1 MIWSELM
8 AAVRRSGLSRA
19 ELARHLEVEELVLA
33 DFERSDGY
41 VEGEVQVHIL
51 SLAYEQR
58 RGEGAS

>member
-8 AAVRRSGLSRA
+8 AAVRRSGMTRA
-19 ELARHLEVEELVLA
+19 DLARHLEVEESVLA

-41 VEGEVQVHIL
+41 VQGEIQVHVL
-51 SLAYEQR
+51 SLAYGQR